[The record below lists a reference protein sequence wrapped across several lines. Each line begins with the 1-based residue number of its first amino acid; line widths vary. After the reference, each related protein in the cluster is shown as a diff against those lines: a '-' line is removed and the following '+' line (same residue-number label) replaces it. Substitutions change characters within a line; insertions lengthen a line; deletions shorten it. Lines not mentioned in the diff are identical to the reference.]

1 MSLNLND
8 GAGSVIQKLL
18 ADEEAG
24 EGIAVRIDMHYHE
37 GSDDPHVTLG
47 LDSKREGDLT
57 AEHAGQVVL
66 LAQPNVADWLE
77 NKLVDAK
84 ITDDG
89 PMFAFL
95 EPGDK
100 ACNCC

>member
-1 MSLNLND
+1 MPLNLPD
-8 GAGSVIQKLL
+8 GTGSVIQKLL
-18 ADEEAG
+18 ADEGAG
-24 EGIAVRIDMHYHE
+24 EDIAVRIDMHYHE

-57 AEHAGQVVL
+57 AKHDGQIVL
-66 LAQPNVADWLE
+66 LAQPDVGNWLE

-84 ITDDG
+84 NTDDG

-95 EPGDK
+95 DPGDTHSQ
-100 ACNCC
+100 